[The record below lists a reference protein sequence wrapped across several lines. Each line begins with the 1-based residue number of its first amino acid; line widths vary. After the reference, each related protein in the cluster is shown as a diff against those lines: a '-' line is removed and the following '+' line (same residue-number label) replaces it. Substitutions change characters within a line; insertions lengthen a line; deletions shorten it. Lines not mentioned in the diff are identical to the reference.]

1 MRSIKDQYI
10 DIIIDDYL
18 TDLVS
23 YCSSESLDEDSDD
36 RLQTFKDLLWYTI
49 QSRLNE
55 TKGNHY
61 RATAVC
67 NSVGS

>member
-1 MRSIKDQYI
+1 MKSIKDQYI
-10 DIIIDDYL
+10 DLIIDEYL

-23 YCSSESLDEDSDD
+23 YCSSESQDSDD
-36 RLQTFKDLLWYTI
+36 QVQAFKDLLWYTI

-67 NSVGS
+67 NSVRT

>member
-1 MRSIKDQYI
+1 MKSIKDQYI
-10 DIIIDDYL
+10 DLIIDEYL

-23 YCSSESLDEDSDD
+23 YCSCESQDSDD
-36 RLQTFKDLLWYTI
+36 QTQAFKDLLWYTI

-61 RATAVC
+61 RATTVC
-67 NSVGS
+67 NSIRS